1 MIRDIVLS
9 LIGRIF
15 LFYYDSVLVTG
26 VLLGLVL
33 LVRYLLRKRSK
44 RLICLV
50 WGILLIRLLVPVTF
64 RTEYGRIPG
73 ISELMGLESA
83 LNSRTE
89 DGKNS
94 YLDWYGSRSGDIDP
108 SGALDGDGVSE
119 DNRNVAG
126 NGNVLEDH
134 TTKYDLDNTRIDG
147 GDRDHDP
154 ADKARSE
161 SEESAAFGIFG
172 SSAAFSIF
180 GSSAWEPEVIRVRL
194 IGILSIIWL
203 IGAAGLIIRYRMRI
217 RRLHTKARFAIRH
230 HSEKDVYIW
239 PDETGACVL
248 GLIHP
253 IIYLPFG
260 LTKVEEAIIL
270 RHERAHIKR
279 RDYILVTGYL
289 TALILNWMNP
299 LVWAAYYLCKEDIEM
314 ACDEEALSGADISFR
329 QTYARL
335 LLAYTS
341 GSKNPALLSFG
352 YGNLKK
358 RFERIGRRYS
368 MRKWQKAVTVVLS
381 VLVILLGAAACG
393 TTGDDQRNDGGEQ
406 HEILYPEAIPLGAD
420 LPVFDYVDGEKVIFH
435 DYARLYV
442 YDIEVGGIVDV
453 QDLEPY
459 DLNHTQGDEAVFFSV
474 NATGDRVYITNAS
487 ETIAYTYYVNSNSL
501 KEGFAQHEPMW
512 QGEPA
517 ENVKDIDGY
526 TQVGSA
532 HQMDGIIYYLALS
545 STDPDNASQAESDI
559 SDEQEGAAKGSSML
573 LSLVRIEGD
582 AVDLYPMVRY
592 SGTDNIGEG
601 EILGQNYERERM
613 ETQDNDNAG
622 VITETERMI
631 AENESMIAE
640 NESMTSKNEVQQ
652 SSEDLHML
660 DSSFDTD
667 YILVED
673 TVVENDYFHLTIPEE
688 LVGKLGYAMVI
699 RGGGY
704 GVTFFAD
711 DMRDYSGILY
721 GLSYDGERAEA
732 YHLAEPANTQCRAE
746 DLERYL
752 EYQKLLKDAIRNSY
766 ETKAFSTAI

>member
-26 VLLGLVL
+26 VLLGLAL

-73 ISELMGLESA
+73 ISELMGIESV
-83 LNSRTE
+83 LDSRT
-89 DGKNS
+89 D
-94 YLDWYGSRSGDIDP
+94 
-108 SGALDGDGVSE
+108 

-126 NGNVLEDH
+126 NGNVLENY
-134 TTKYDLDNTRIDG
+134 TTEYDLDNIWIDG

-154 ADKARSE
+154 AYKAQSE
-161 SEESAAFGIFG
+161 SGESAAFGIFG
-172 SSAAFSIF
+172 SSA
-180 GSSAWEPEVIRVRL
+180 WKPEDIRVRL
-194 IGILSIIWL
+194 IGILSVIWL
-203 IGAAGLIIRYRMRI
+203 IGAAGLTIRYRMRI

-248 GLIHP
+248 GMIHP

-314 ACDEEALSGADISFR
+314 ACDEEALSSADISFR
-329 QTYARL
+329 QAYARL

-381 VLVILLGAAACG
+381 VLVMLLGAAACG
-393 TTGDDQRNDGGEQ
+393 TTDSDQRNGSGEQ

-442 YDIEVGGIVDV
+442 YDIEIGGIVDV

-532 HQMDGIIYYLALS
+532 HQMDGIIYYLVLS

-559 SDEQEGAAKGSSML
+559 SDEQEGAAKGLSML

-582 AVDLYPMVRY
+582 AVDLYPMIRY
-592 SGTDNIGEG
+592 SGTDDIGKG
-601 EILGQNYERERM
+601 EIFGQNYERERM
-613 ETQDNDNAG
+613 RTQDNDNAG
-622 VITETERMI
+622 MIAETERMI

-640 NESMTSKNEVQQ
+640 NESMTSKNEMQQ

-721 GLSYDGERAEA
+721 GLSYDEERAEA

-752 EYQKLLKDAIRNSY
+752 EYQKLLKDAILNSY
-766 ETKAFSTAI
+766 VPNNSNFTGTI

>member
-26 VLLGLVL
+26 VLLGLAL

-73 ISELMGLESA
+73 ISELMGIESV
-83 LNSRTE
+83 LDSRT
-89 DGKNS
+89 D
-94 YLDWYGSRSGDIDP
+94 
-108 SGALDGDGVSE
+108 

-126 NGNVLEDH
+126 NGNVLENY
-134 TTKYDLDNTRIDG
+134 TTEYDLDNIWIDG

-154 ADKARSE
+154 AYKAQSE
-161 SEESAAFGIFG
+161 SGESAAFGIFG
-172 SSAAFSIF
+172 SSA
-180 GSSAWEPEVIRVRL
+180 WKPEDIRVRL
-194 IGILSIIWL
+194 IGILSVIWL
-203 IGAAGLIIRYRMRI
+203 IGAAGLTIRYRMRI

-248 GLIHP
+248 GMIHP

-314 ACDEEALSGADISFR
+314 ACDEEALSSADISFR
-329 QTYARL
+329 QAYARL

-381 VLVILLGAAACG
+381 VLVMLLGAAACG
-393 TTGDDQRNDGGEQ
+393 TTDSDQRNGSGEQ

-442 YDIEVGGIVDV
+442 YDIEIGGIVDV

-559 SDEQEGAAKGSSML
+559 SDEQEGAAKGLSML

-582 AVDLYPMVRY
+582 AVDLYPMIRY
-592 SGTDNIGEG
+592 SGTDDIGKG
-601 EILGQNYERERM
+601 EIFGQNYERERM
-613 ETQDNDNAG
+613 RTQDNDNAG
-622 VITETERMI
+622 MIAETERMI

-640 NESMTSKNEVQQ
+640 NESMTSKNEMQQ

-721 GLSYDGERAEA
+721 GLSYDEERAEA

-752 EYQKLLKDAIRNSY
+752 EYQKLLKDAILNSY
-766 ETKAFSTAI
+766 VPNNSNFTGTI